1 MNRLIKIPL
10 LALPVLVAA
19 KLFWPHSAHHAPD
32 NAKSTI
38 LDVAIEGAEQY
49 QISMWVPFG
58 STSDS
63 VPGIAHVLEHLKF
76 KTDEGNGFTAFDA
89 IPGSSSNASTTYLST
104 RYDLSV
110 PAAGFSAAL
119 QTLAAMTKPLT
130 ITDDSLKLEKN
141 IVIQE
146 LFQRTQSNPDSPFY
160 QKFST
165 QLYKGFPFENP
176 PIGTQE
182 KIAGVSMTDVL
193 AFDKAHY
200 QGSPT
205 FMSITGPALS
215 GASRDAIETYFPNSA
230 LGFVSIGHKFV
241 VTRDDAEL
249 KGVGAFLLKIAAP
262 EIEPS
267 TFTMED
273 FSERATSTK
282 VSTSKIVAAPTAWHS
297 IAAARILNDVM
308 NSRLAEGLYDRV
320 SENPRLVQNW
330 SLNLSRPLEGLWQV
344 DFGADLEPGVTPDQI
359 NKIAD
364 SYLVEL
370 TTKGISQQSFDRVKA
385 RYFLTNEWENVGARA
400 SNLANDSVDD
410 GYDQAISYVDELQR
424 VTLADVNEL
433 LKVTQLP
440 GRVGISVLK
449 PKGAL

>member
-1 MNRLIKIPL
+1 
-10 LALPVLVAA
+10 
-19 KLFWPHSAHHAPD
+19 
-32 NAKSTI
+32 
-38 LDVAIEGAEQY
+38 
-49 QISMWVPFG
+49 
-58 STSDS
+58 
-63 VPGIAHVLEHLKF
+63 
-76 KTDEGNGFTAFDA
+76 
-89 IPGSSSNASTTYLST
+89 
-104 RYDLSV
+104 
-110 PAAGFSAAL
+110 
-119 QTLAAMTKPLT
+119 
-130 ITDDSLKLEKN
+130 
-141 IVIQE
+141 
-146 LFQRTQSNPDSPFY
+146 
-160 QKFST
+160 
-165 QLYKGFPFENP
+165 
-176 PIGTQE
+176 
-182 KIAGVSMTDVL
+182 
-193 AFDKAHY
+193 
-200 QGSPT
+200 
-205 FMSITGPALS
+205 
-215 GASRDAIETYFPNSA
+215 
-230 LGFVSIGHKFV
+230 VSIGHKFV

-282 VSTSKIVAAPTAWHS
+282 VSTSKIVAAPTPWHS

-308 NSRLAEGLYDRV
+308 NSRLPEGLYDRV

-344 DFGADLEPGVTPDQI
+344 DFGADLEPGVTPEQI
-359 NKIAD
+359 SKIAD
-364 SYLVEL
+364 SYLAEL